1 MFFFTMN
8 SGSSMNPYVENQPM
22 NFFFCS
28 ISLYYLIYKKY
39 NHI

>member
-22 NFFFCS
+22 NFFLLDQFV
-28 ISLYYLIYKKY
+28 LFNL
-39 NHI
+39 